1 MQKLDGNSEFLT
13 YYIINLL
20 ANKIIFSS
28 EANKYGLDLR
38 NKNGDENFIFAETGK
53 DFGSYQLFHKNN
65 IFLYI
70 CYF

>member
-28 EANKYGLDLR
+28 EASKYGLDLR
-38 NKNGDENFIFAETGK
+38 KKMEMKNISLLKQERILEHINYFIKIIYKIE
-53 DFGSYQLFHKNN
+53 
-65 IFLYI
+65 
-70 CYF
+70 